1 MNIINIIK
9 QRKYLSRIFLLVMS
23 SILISICIFSII
35 INRKMESN
43 LLRKEFDNNS
53 KVLSQ
58 MEYNIDMMNKTISNL
73 CLSIYSS
80 ADVVTMMYG
89 KNNDIGD
96 LALYI
101 NRLNSSILNVNDNI
115 HSIYVYNNYEKVYY
129 STLNNLVI
137 DDIELNNTINIYG
150 KIPPRLKPIPRKSPF
165 VTGSSKDN
173 SSVFSFFYYDALDG
187 NKHMDG
193 ALVMNI
199 KSGWI
204 YNNIKIIN
212 TIGGKSKGE
221 VLILDDR
228 ENFID
233 FGGKDGLS
241 ANQEFRQELMVEYK
255 TNKGSHKDKG
265 YYFSTIGKKTY
276 LVTYLMIENINWVL
290 LNVQGYDEVYQ
301 DIHELRNYMYVIAL
315 IFLIIAVVISATISG
330 GIYRPVGRL
339 IKKYG
344 FRDPH
349 ETGPVKARDE
359 ISFLNAVYMD
369 FNNQLE
375 EYKKEKSMSRDI
387 LKKYF
392 LKRLLTDSTSLT
404 EDETA
409 AGRKEHGI
417 SLELESRLAVCIIKI
432 DEKSG
437 TKSKLEEKEKEII
450 NFAIANIA
458 CESISKKYAN
468 EQVDMNTDY
477 TTIIISVRDEDNDY
491 FESMQEY
498 AKEIQ
503 EHIFLHFSVSISTV
517 FSEMTDNVK
526 YLSRAYNEAVN
537 LLQYRF
543 ILGHNSIIAPAAME
557 KNKHNPKF
565 TYSTESEIKFINEI
579 KTGNLKVAEQYLS
592 VLLKEISE
600 LSYNNIILS
609 LIQLTNK
616 IQKAIEEINHTRLV
630 PVHIDM
636 KSISVNIGEMGN
648 MADFRESILNTLK
661 SVILQTK
668 NGENEKHKILVDA
681 IKEIVNSNYQDAGL
695 CSQQIASL
703 LKLSSFHIRDVF
715 RSHTGMSISEY
726 LNEVRLEKAVEWFN
740 NSTAGIGDVMRKVG
754 MENESYF
761 YKLFKKKFGTTPKQY
776 ILSKSI
782 KGI

>member
-1 MNIINIIK
+1 MKLSNGGKSMKIINIIK

-23 SILISICIFSII
+23 SILISVCIFSII

-43 LLRKEFDNNS
+43 LLRKEFENNS

-58 MEYNIDMMNKTISNL
+58 MEYNIDMMNKAISNL

-137 DDIELNNTINIYG
+137 DDIELKNTINIYG

-165 VTGSSKDN
+165 VTGSSTDN
-173 SSVFSFFYYDALDG
+173 SSVFSFFYYDALDSSRQ
-187 NKHMDG
+187 MDG
-193 ALVMNI
+193 ALVMNV

-204 YNNIKIIN
+204 YDNIKIIN
-212 TIGGKSKGE
+212 NIGGKSKGE

-228 ENFID
+228 EQFID
-233 FGGKDGLS
+233 FGGKEGLS
-241 ANQEFRQELMVEYK
+241 ANQEIRQELIAEYR
-255 TNKGSHKDKG
+255 TNKGGHGNKG
-265 YYFSTIGKKTY
+265 YYFSTIGKMTY
-276 LVTYLMIENINWVL
+276 LVTYLKIENINWVL
-290 LNVQGYDEVYQ
+290 LNIQGYNEVYR

-315 IFLIIAVVISATISG
+315 IFLIIAIVISATISG

-344 FRDPH
+344 FWNPG
-349 ETGPVKARDE
+349 EAGPVKARDE

-409 AGRKEHGI
+409 AGRKEHGL
-417 SLELESRLAVCIIKI
+417 SLELKNRLAVCIIKI
-432 DEKSG
+432 DETGRS
-437 TKSKLEEKEKEII
+437 KSKLEEKEKEII
-450 NFAIANIA
+450 TFAIANIA
-458 CESISKKYAN
+458 CEIISKKYAN
-468 EQVDMNTDY
+468 EQVNMNLDF
-477 TTIIISVRDEDNDY
+477 TTIIISVQDEDNDY
-491 FESMQEY
+491 FRSMQEY

-503 EHIFLHFSVSISTV
+503 GHILLN
-517 FSEMTDNVK
+517 FSECISIVLSEVTDNVTH
-526 YLSRAYNEAVN
+526 LSRAYNEAVN

-543 ILGHNSIIAPAAME
+543 ILGHNSIITPAAIE
-557 KNKHNPKF
+557 KNKRNQKF
-565 TYSTESEIKFINEI
+565 IYSTESEIKFINEI
-579 KTGNLKVAEQYLS
+579 KTGNLKAAEQYLS
-592 VLLKEISE
+592 VLLEEISE

-636 KSISVNIGEMGN
+636 KSILANIGEMGSII
-648 MADFRESILNTLK
+648 DFRESILDTVK
-661 SVILQTK
+661 SVIQQTK
-668 NGENEKHKILVDA
+668 NGENEKHRILVDA
-681 IKEIVNSNYQDAGL
+681 IKEIVNSNYQDSGL
-695 CSQQIASL
+695 CSQQIASM

-715 RSHTGMSISEY
+715 RSNTGMSISEY

-740 NSTAGIGDVMRKVG
+740 NSTASIGDVMHKVG

-761 YKLFKKKFGTTPKQY
+761 YKL
-776 ILSKSI
+776 
-782 KGI
+782 